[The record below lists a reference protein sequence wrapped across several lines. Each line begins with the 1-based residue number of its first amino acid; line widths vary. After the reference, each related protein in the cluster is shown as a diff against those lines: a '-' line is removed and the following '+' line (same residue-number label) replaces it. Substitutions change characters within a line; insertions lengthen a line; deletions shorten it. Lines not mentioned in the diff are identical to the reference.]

1 MLKKEIAFTDYD
13 GNPRKETFWFNLNKA
28 EITRMQLERAGGLD
42 KKLEKISEKQD
53 VPAIIETFR
62 KLILDS
68 YGEKSDDGR
77 RFIKSPELSKEFEET
92 EAFSELFM
100 ELCTDAKAA
109 ADFVN
114 GILPSDMGE
123 AARAA
128 IAGQF
133 GIEN

>member
-1 MLKKEIAFTDYD
+1 MLKKEITFTDYN

-77 RFIKSPELSKEFEET
+77 RFIKNAQLSKEFEET

-114 GILPSDMGE
+114 GILPADMGD

-128 IAGQF
+128 IAEQF
-133 GIEN
+133 NIEQ

>member
-1 MLKKEIAFTDYD
+1 MLKKEITFTDYN

-77 RFIKSPELSKEFEET
+77 RFIKNAQLSKEFEET

-114 GILPSDMGE
+114 GILPSDMGD

-128 IAGQF
+128 IAEQF
-133 GIEN
+133 NIEK